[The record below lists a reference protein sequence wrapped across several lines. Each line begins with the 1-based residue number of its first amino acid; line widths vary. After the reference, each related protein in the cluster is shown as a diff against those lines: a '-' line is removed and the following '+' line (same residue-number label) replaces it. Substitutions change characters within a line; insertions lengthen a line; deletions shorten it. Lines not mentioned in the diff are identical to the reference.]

1 MSEPKSMMSHVDV
14 IKQYQTCQIRTRP
27 RKDPPPSRPI
37 VRGGSDGTLEPPNV
51 KNLIQV
57 SITHNASGLEHGMV
71 RELVDH
77 VDLEVVALLAGDEG
91 TREGPLREYRR
102 AFIPI
107 GRYVGI
113 LDSQVRYGANG
124 SMGCKGEHQ
133 CNEHRRMQK
142 LEIRHGQRE
151 RRPPTFVGSRKRKK
165 TRMESKEVKKRKQ
178 KNDLAQN

>member
-1 MSEPKSMMSHVDV
+1 MSEPTSMMSHVDV
-14 IKQYQTCQIRTRP
+14 IKQHQTCQIPTRP

-37 VRGGSDGTLEPPNV
+37 VHGGSDSTLEPPNV

-77 VDLEVVALLAGDEG
+77 IDLEVVALLAGDEG

-113 LDSQVRYGANG
+113 LDSQIRYGANG

-142 LEIRHGQRE
+142 LEIRHGERE
-151 RRPPTFVGSRKRKK
+151 RRPPTFVGSRKGKK
-165 TRMESKEVKKRKQ
+165 TRMESEEMKKRKQ